1 MKKIL
6 SLLVVVILLCSTMVA
21 FGEPSLDELI
31 NTTESQVQ
39 TQEDESR
46 TGINEQETVSK
57 PDIYN
62 ENKRFIDGLQGS
74 ANVSAEVEGVSNITS
89 GAKTVVAFIV
99 QVLSYLITI
108 LLALRIVMDLAFI
121 ALPFT
126 RTFLGNGYMGNAQAG
141 AGGLPNSLGMTGG
154 GLGMNRA
161 GMNRMG
167 GIGGMQSNMSL
178 ASPQQQPNASGRVQL
193 VSNAALNAVAG
204 ENTVGVDGKAV
215 SPFKL
220 YIKDMTVVLV
230 IVPILITLAV
240 TGALTNLGFTLAQ
253 LIVEG
258 ISKIGGMI

>member
-62 ENKRFIDGLQGS
+62 ENKGFIDGLQGS

-141 AGGLPNSLGMTGG
+141 AGGLPNSLGM
-154 GLGMNRA
+154 A

-167 GIGGMQSNMSL
+167 SMGGMGMQGAMALN
-178 ASPQQQPNASGRVQL
+178 SPQQQPNASGRVQL

-204 ENTVGVDGKAV
+204 ENTVGVDGKTV

-253 LIVEG
+253 FLVDG
-258 ISKIGGMI
+258 ISRISQMI